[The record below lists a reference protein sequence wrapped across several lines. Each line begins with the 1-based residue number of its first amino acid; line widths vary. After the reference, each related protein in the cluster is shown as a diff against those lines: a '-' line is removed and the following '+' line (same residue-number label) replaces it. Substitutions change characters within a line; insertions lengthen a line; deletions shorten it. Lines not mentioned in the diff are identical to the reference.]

1 MRRASPSISSPSAS
15 PFREANS
22 PRTMGRHHHTSHT
35 TNNRFSLPYLMLV
48 VTSGLVL
55 VLCPLAVWRM
65 QSTLMI
71 KAALNATIHPD
82 ESSPITS
89 TSPDST
95 TTADTTTKSRL
106 RAGHFNTPTTRPPN
120 PPKQKSKPKD
130 TSGGLDGK
138 YSMDQLALQRV
149 LDGDGSFGSPK
160 PSIVAYFAPWY

>member
-1 MRRASPSISSPSAS
+1 
-15 PFREANS
+15 
-22 PRTMGRHHHTSHT
+22 MGRHTNHT

-82 ESSPITS
+82 ESSITTT
-89 TSPDST
+89 TSPDTT
-95 TTADTTTKSRL
+95 TTADAPTTKSRL
-106 RAGHFNTPTTRPPN
+106 RAGHFNTPTPRPSN
-120 PPKQKSKPKD
+120 PPKQKPKPKD
-130 TSGGLDGK
+130 TSGGLDSQ